1 MDPKTLCIRPAG
13 RDDLDAMVS
22 LLLALF
28 AVEDDFAP
36 NAECQRR
43 GLALFLD
50 GCGKHRG
57 ILVAETDAG
66 VIAMATVQILISTAQ
81 GGPVGL
87 VEDVVVR
94 ADCRGQGVGR
104 QLMAA
109 VTAWADAR
117 GLTRLQLLADR
128 GNQPALD
135 FYRRIGWQ
143 GTRLVCLRYTPPMG

>member
-1 MDPKTLCIRPAG
+1 
-13 RDDLDAMVS
+13 MVS

-28 AVEDDFAP
+28 AIEDDFSPDPA
-36 NAECQRR
+36 CQRR

-57 ILVAETDAG
+57 ILVAETDVG
-66 VIAMATVQILISTAQ
+66 VIAMATIQILISTAQ

-109 VTAWADAR
+109 VNAWAVER

-128 GNQPALD
+128 GNQPAMD

-143 GTRLVCLRYTPPMG
+143 DTRLVCRRYLPPVG